1 MENLWIKNRPVDN
14 HSPQNSV
21 ISGMNR
27 NTRRTQEETFFRKP
41 LTSSGDARHQNRRG
55 YALKLGPC
63 LGKLWGPG
71 GWCVGREKGA
81 PARHD
86 SDSETL

>member
-1 MENLWIKNRPVDN
+1 MENSDKNRPVDN

-21 ISGMNR
+21 ISG
-27 NTRRTQEETFFRKP
+27 RTEYQKNPDRDILQETFNFIR
-41 LTSSGDARHQNRRG
+41 DAWHQNRRG

-63 LGKLWGPG
+63 LGKLWGPEG
-71 GWCVGREKGA
+71 GVKWEKGA